1 MSNIDSEVKE
11 CVNDMVDTVV
21 NNEPDNQDTC
31 SYDSDKSYTDP
42 DTDPDTGP
50 DTDGNWS
57 DSSL

>member
-1 MSNIDSEVKE
+1 
-11 CVNDMVDTVV
+11 MVDTVV